1 MNPWS
6 ASFGVQ
12 KKTREKPTTSI
23 ATVSAGR
30 ILGARKLMRR
40 LVLEHEVVDRIAHE
54 AEHDI
59 VESEDRHPLAETV
72 VRRAACG
79 EQPVGCAGG
88 ADHHRNEQWEQ
99 EERGDQVPRP

>member
-1 MNPWS
+1 MKPWS

-12 KKTREKPTTSI
+12 KKTREKPATSI

-30 ILGARKLMRR
+30 ILGARKLIEW

-59 VESEDRHPLAETV
+59 VESEYSHPLGEIV
-72 VRRAACG
+72 VRGAACG
-79 EQPVGCAGG
+79 QQAAGRVGS
-88 ADHHRNEQWEQ
+88 ADHHRDEQRQ
-99 EERGDQVPRP
+99 HQQRRDQVTG